1 MTPKQRILIVM
12 NYYYRK
18 GVNKESVN
26 KVYRN
31 ILKLKYASNR
41 KDIY

>member
-1 MTPKQRILIVM
+1 MTQKKRILIVM
-12 NYYYRK
+12 NYDYRK

-31 ILKLKYASNR
+31 ILKLKF
-41 KDIY
+41 K